1 MKNAKKVAM
10 LVALLSTASF
20 SLVGAADIIGE
31 VNDSHPFEP
40 ASGTFGKVDLKTTD
54 SNAQGDLEAL
64 RINHGQNV
72 KIEMGGG

>member
-40 ASGTFGKVDLKTTD
+40 ASGTYGKVDLQTTD
-54 SNAQGDLEAL
+54 PNAQGDLEAL

-72 KIEMGGG
+72 KIEWGGY